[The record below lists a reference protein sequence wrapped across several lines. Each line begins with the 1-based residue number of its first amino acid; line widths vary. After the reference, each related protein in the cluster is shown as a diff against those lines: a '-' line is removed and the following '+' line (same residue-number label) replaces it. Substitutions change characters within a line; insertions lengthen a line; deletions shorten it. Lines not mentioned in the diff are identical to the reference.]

1 MKDGCGSRRSAG
13 RAARFKILKGVIEM
27 YAKPALERFG
37 TLRELTL
44 LGADNNSDGVGALGV
59 VSPGC
64 STTALGITVNLGCS

>member
-1 MKDGCGSRRSAG
+1 
-13 RAARFKILKGVIEM
+13 M

-44 LGADNNSDGVGALGV
+44 LGVDNNSDGVGALGV